1 MFEAFRE
8 YIRQH
13 NLCLPKEKI
22 LVAVSGGVDSVVML
36 HLLHR
41 AGYPLAVAHCNFQ
54 LRGTESDG
62 DESFVRKLTAEYGIP
77 VFVKTCDTRSF
88 AEKQKIS
95 IEMAARQLR
104 YDWFAG
110 LMEKRDFQ
118 KLAIGHN
125 KDDDAETF
133 FIKLL
138 RGSGLEGIKGILPK
152 RGNIIRPLL
161 FASRKEILAYAK
173 KQGLAFREDSSNA
186 SDEYQRNRIRHH
198 LLPFYEKEFPGATN
212 ALSETLEKLKSAES
226 VFRRLLQEK
235 KKQLFKITGNNFSL
249 EKTML
254 ETLEPKAA
262 LLYFL
267 LEDFGFNWSTV
278 EQICQTLETVQ
289 SGQLFHSEKF
299 VLLNDRNYLII
310 KEKEP
315 SPEEEFLINNLNISL
330 SEPIELD
337 FKILPNHPGFN
348 FDFDKY
354 TAFFDVDKLSLPLKL
369 RRWRQGDR
377 FVPFGM
383 QGSKLL
389 SDFFADEKINR
400 FERENCRLLLSGEEI
415 IWVVGHRASNR
426 FRVTGKTKNILQ
438 IRVFPGDET

>member
-1 MFEAFRE
+1 MFEAFRD
-8 YIRQH
+8 YIRE
-13 NLCLPKEKI
+13 NSLCRPKERI

-41 AGYPLAVAHCNFQ
+41 AGYPLTVAHCNFQ
-54 LRGTESDG
+54 LRGSESDG
-62 DESFVRKLTAEYGIP
+62 DESFVRKLAAEYGIP
-77 VFVKTCDTRSF
+77 VFVKTCDTQLF

-104 YDWFAG
+104 YDWFAE
-110 LMEKRDFQ
+110 LMKENNFQ

-138 RGSGLEGIKGILPK
+138 RGSGLNGIKGILP
-152 RGNIIRPLL
+152 RRENIIRPLL
-161 FASRKEILAYAK
+161 FASRKEILAYAEK
-173 KQGLAFREDSSNA
+173 HKLSFREDASNA
-186 SDEYQRNRIRHH
+186 SDDYQRNRIRHH

-212 ALSETLEKLKSAES
+212 ALAGTLDKLKSTES

-235 KKQLFKITGNNFSL
+235 KKQLFKIKGNIFRL
-249 EKTML
+249 EKTAL
-254 ETLEPKAA
+254 KTLEPKVA

-267 LEDFGFNWSTV
+267 LEDFGFNWRTV
-278 EQICQTLETVQ
+278 EEICQTLETVQ

-310 KEKEP
+310 KEKEL
-315 SPEEEFLINNLNISL
+315 SAEEEFLINNLNTSL

-348 FDFDKY
+348 FDFDKSI
-354 TAFFDVDKLSLPLKL
+354 ACFDVDKLSLPLKL
-369 RRWRQGDR
+369 RRWHQGDR

-389 SDFFADEKINR
+389 SDFFTDEKINR
-400 FERENCRLLLSGEEI
+400 FDRENCRLLLSGEEI

-426 FRVTGKTKNILQ
+426 FRVTGNTKNILQ
-438 IRVFPGDET
+438 IRVFPDDET